1 MTRLSNGNKYHNRHT
16 IVNGCSFDSKREAK
30 RYQELLLMERAGAI
44 ENLQKQ
50 VVFPLIPSQRVNG
63 RVVER
68 KCDYRADFTYY
79 EDGQLV
85 VEDVKGFRT
94 PDYIIKR
101 KLMLYVHGIRI
112 REI

>member
-1 MTRLSNGNKYHNRHT
+1 MTRLSNGSKYHNTRT
-16 IVNGCSFDSKREAK
+16 RVDGEAFDSKREAA
-30 RYQELLLMERAGAI
+30 RYRELLLMEQAGYI
-44 ENLQKQ
+44 RELKKQ

-79 EDGQLV
+79 EGDEFV

-101 KLMLYVHGIRI
+101 KLMLWIHGIRI
-112 REI
+112 KEV